1 MDCVYLDSIMDIIF
15 LPHCLEKHPMAGS
28 VSGAFRRSHRC
39 ISCSWPCPP
48 CQGCPEDLGDLAATQ
63 WGEGHV
69 EKNMGKTSS
78 SIGKWW
84 ENDGNCSMIS
94 RFPGKHH
101 GNGETSCISRMVR
114 WCFSMNAAGVRRFSI
129 DRSGSPV
136 LNSDGKEPP
145 GAPGLNRVLLA
156 FPAGFNYQKWGV
168 ELLKIG
174 ILGIFPGNILGM
186 SWDLL

>member
-1 MDCVYLDSIMDIIF
+1 
-15 LPHCLEKHPMAGS
+15 
-28 VSGAFRRSHRC
+28 
-39 ISCSWPCPP
+39 
-48 CQGCPEDLGDLAATQ
+48 
-63 WGEGHV
+63 
-69 EKNMGKTSS
+69 
-78 SIGKWW
+78 
-84 ENDGNCSMIS
+84 
-94 RFPGKHH
+94 
-101 GNGETSCISRMVR
+101 
-114 WCFSMNAAGVRRFSI
+114 MNAAGVRRFSI

-136 LNSDGKEPP
+136 RNSEGKEPP

>member
-69 EKNMGKTSS
+69 EKNGENVIFHWKMMGKY
-78 SIGKWW
+78 GKMMGIVRWFPGFL
-84 ENDGNCSMIS
+84 ENTMEM
-94 RFPGKHH
+94 GKHH
-101 GNGETSCISRMVR
+101 VFPGWFDDVSPWMLQVSVAFPLTGQALQCWI
-114 WCFSMNAAGVRRFSI
+114 RRA
-129 DRSGSPV
+129 RS
-136 LNSDGKEPP
+136 PP
-145 GAPGLNRVLLA
+145 GPPGWIECCWRSQRDLTIKNGALN
-156 FPAGFNYQKWGV
+156 Y
-168 ELLKIG
+168 
-174 ILGIFPGNILGM
+174 
-186 SWDLL
+186 

>member
-84 ENDGNCSMIS
+84 ENMGKWWELFDDFQVSWKTPWKWGNIMYFQDGSMMFLHDCCRCPS
-94 RFPGKHH
+94 LFHWQ
-101 GNGETSCISRMVR
+101 VR
-114 WCFSMNAAGVRRFSI
+114 LSSAEFG
-129 DRSGSPV
+129 GQ
-136 LNSDGKEPP
+136 
-145 GAPGLNRVLLA
+145 GAPRGPRA
-156 FPAGFNYQKWGV
+156 
-168 ELLKIG
+168 E
-174 ILGIFPGNILGM
+174 
-186 SWDLL
+186 